1 MIPIVIVFI
10 SLILDG
16 ITTNYLPY
24 LVNNLS
30 PLTPLLTI
38 TSLVI
43 IYPFYKKKIK
53 KYYALAIMLG
63 LLYDLMYTNLFLT
76 NAAIFLILSIIIN
89 DIYKSFNINGFRII
103 LYVAFIICTYEVILA
118 TTLIVFNIVPIT
130 VQSLLYKI
138 ANSLVLNLMYGQLLY
153 NIIRLIPKKYTNLK
167 IN

>member
-1 MIPIVIVFI
+1 MIPIIITII
-10 SLILDG
+10 SLVLDG
-16 ITTNYLPY
+16 MITNYLPY

-53 KYYALAIMLG
+53 KYYILAFVLG

-76 NAAIFLILSIIIN
+76 DAAIFLILSIIIKN
-89 DIYKSFNINGFRII
+89 IYKNFNTNGFRILFYI
-103 LYVAFIICTYEVILA
+103 TFIICIYELIIAATYL
-118 TTLIVFNIVPIT
+118 LFNIVPIT
-130 VQSLLYKI
+130 PRSLSYKIINSLL
-138 ANSLVLNLMYGQLLY
+138 LNLLYGQLLY
-153 NIIRLIPKKYTNLK
+153 NIIRLIPRKYTKLK

>member
-1 MIPIVIVFI
+1 MIPIIITII
-10 SLILDG
+10 SLVLDG
-16 ITTNYLPY
+16 MITNYLPY

-53 KYYALAIMLG
+53 KYYILAFVLG

-76 NAAIFLILSIIIN
+76 DAAIFLILSIIIKN
-89 DIYKSFNINGFRII
+89 IYKNFNTNGFRIL
-103 LYVAFIICTYEVILA
+103 LYITFIICIYELIIAETYIL
-118 TTLIVFNIVPIT
+118 FNIVPIT
-130 VQSLLYKI
+130 PSSLSYKIINSLL
-138 ANSLVLNLMYGQLLY
+138 LNLLYGQLLY
-153 NIIRLIPKKYTNLK
+153 NIIRLIPRKYTKLK